1 MVQEA
6 EVSSLTTVDAQ
17 LALPIGIR
25 HLSKGG
31 RSAESAETIKQE
43 MSEVNVCLRHLQQ
56 KLIETKNGVIRSHAK
71 CYSYCPSCVEIKKV
85 CADCERKGHQNIEPE
100 LRACD
105 HCLNNEVKCNTLAV
119 IGVTQDSESRNAG
132 GQRMLMEEKTGRENP
147 NLNIVSVFP
156 DAVHVAKRKWRSFKK
171 IPLSAVRNRDRQDV
185 DSILQIS
192 DVALTDA
199 LKDNAVVVT
208 HTVVPEKYRITD
220 DNKKGILNS
229 PVGMTMVSL
238 GNVFISDVETGKV
251 VKVRASHY
259 PASVAIE
266 VDSLDCPVGIAYN
279 NGVLY
284 IVESRKSAIVYKDL
298 TGETV
303 VEPSKLTVKQL
314 QTKLKDAATW
324 DDSDKKKS
332 KTSLKEKL
340 QKILN
345 EKASKKKT
353 MVRNQLQ
360 LEQDIIHPLSLAF
373 DKDDQPFVS
382 TKEGKIFKIKV
393 EKDLVSL
400 SGVVIAEISLNSGL
414 LCGLAFVNEKLQ
426 AASHANNGGSWW

>member
-1 MVQEA
+1 MF
-6 EVSSLTTVDAQ
+6 
-17 LALPIGIR
+17 
-25 HLSKGG
+25 
-31 RSAESAETIKQE
+31 
-43 MSEVNVCLRHLQQ
+43 
-56 KLIETKNGVIRSHAK
+56 
-71 CYSYCPSCVEIKKV
+71 
-85 CADCERKGHQNIEPE
+85 
-100 LRACD
+100 
-105 HCLNNEVKCNTLAV
+105 
-119 IGVTQDSESRNAG
+119 
-132 GQRMLMEEKTGRENP
+132 MEEKTGKENP

-156 DAVHVAKRKWRSFKK
+156 DAVHVAKRKRQSFSNWFLWVDDARVNLVQLRELRNDPSLYSTLSEK
-171 IPLSAVRNRDRQDV
+171 IPLSAVRNRDWQDV

-192 DVALTDA
+192 DVAVMDA
-199 LKDNAVVVT
+199 LKDN
-208 HTVVPEKYRITD
+208 PEKYRITD
-220 DNKKGILNS
+220 DNKKGILKS
-229 PVGMTMVSL
+229 PVGMTMGPL

-284 IVESRKSAIVYKDL
+284 IAESRKSAVVYKDL

-314 QTKLKDAATW
+314 QTKLKDAAAW

-332 KTSLKEKL
+332 KTPLKEKL

-353 MVRNQLQ
+353 MVCNQLQ

-373 DKDDQPFVS
+373 DKDDHLFVS
-382 TKEGKIFKIKV
+382 KF
-393 EKDLVSL
+393 SR
-400 SGVVIAEISLNSGL
+400 
-414 LCGLAFVNEKLQ
+414 
-426 AASHANNGGSWW
+426 